1 MPSPVAGSKK
11 SAASPTNIAP
21 CATIRDDRTAK
32 GPVARILRTI
42 SPALDPVTHLGKVPQ
57 CLVEEALDATPCAA
71 SPIGGYD
78 ERHVGLI
85 MSDLV
90 QSDVCPLS
98 KMQLGRRRPSG
109 PPR

>member
-1 MPSPVAGSKK
+1 M
-11 SAASPTNIAP
+11 
-21 CATIRDDRTAK
+21 
-32 GPVARILRTI
+32 ARILRTI

-57 CLVEEALDATPCAA
+57 CLVEEALDATPCAV

-98 KMQLGRRRPSG
+98 KMQLGRG
-109 PPR
+109 PHLGHPANMRNECDTAACALPPGSEPAGYQ